1 MKGIFKTLLTIVQQS
16 NNNNRS
22 CSKVLTK
29 VVSCFKF
36 VNLSGNRM
44 DAERAA
50 VVAEMAKAST
60 ITDKIKSSHPPTWSL
75 VQLLFY
81 STGSEGDLIDPSS
94 KNS

>member
-16 NNNNRS
+16 NNNS

-60 ITDKIKSSHPPTWSL
+60 ITDKMKSSHPPTWSL